1 MKNFTDYLTENYGKG
16 GLTIFDIDDTL
27 FHTTAKIAVM
37 KDGKKIRDLTNQEF
51 NTYKLKAGEKF
62 DFGQFRD
69 AQKFRAESKPVE
81 KMFAKAKA
89 ILNNVINK
97 GGSRVIILTAR
108 DDFDDR
114 ETFLNTF
121 RDHGFDIDKVRVE
134 RAGKIRDMQP
144 EHSKYIIVYN
154 YLKQG
159 LYSRVRLFD
168 DSKANL
174 KQFLRLSKEFPEISF
189 EAYFV
194 DGEGNARKVRGIN
207 EAVDPD
213 ILPKSGAGQDGTDEL
228 KKTYQRMTPGQPV
241 TSFTDYIKK
250 KRK

>member
-1 MKNFTDYLTENYGKG
+1 MKKFSDYLTESYGKG

-69 AQKFRAESKPVE
+69 AQKFRAESKPID

-89 ILNNVINK
+89 ILSNVMNK
-97 GGSRVIILTAR
+97 RGSKVIILTAR

-121 RDHGFDIDKVRVE
+121 RDHGLDIDNIRVE
-134 RAGKIRDMQP
+134 RAGKIKDMQP
-144 EHSKYIIVYN
+144 EHSKYIIIYN

-174 KQFLRLSKEFPEISF
+174 KQFLRLQKEFPDISF

-194 DGEGNARKVRGIN
+194 DSSGNARKVKGIN

-228 KKTYQRMTPGQPV
+228 RKSYQRMTPGQPV

-250 KRK
+250 KK